1 MSENSVSGSN
11 LRPPKYNG
19 NGGRAFVV
27 FVLHFKAWL
36 NTQGCGGVLDA
47 DFDIALPSSE
57 SERATLLV
65 ALSGS
70 DAAAKADAKTKLI
83 ALDMNAKA
91 TYGLILA
98 LQTEDMLNKVTLQ
111 QSADPNWPTG
121 KFPEIWKEICD
132 EENPKDEMAEMDME
146 DELREIRL
154 GKERN
159 PKEILRDMG
168 SIEAKYKLKI
178 SEEKKTLSS

>member
-1 MSENSVSGSN
+1 MD
-11 LRPPKYNG
+11 
-19 NGGRAFVV
+19 
-27 FVLHFKAWL
+27 
-36 NTQGCGGVLDA
+36 T

-98 LQTEDMLNKVTLQ
+98 LQTEDVVNKATLQ
-111 QSADPNWPTG
+111 QSADPN
-121 KFPEIWKEICD
+121 
-132 EENPKDEMAEMDME
+132 
-146 DELREIRL
+146 
-154 GKERN
+154 
-159 PKEILRDMG
+159 
-168 SIEAKYKLKI
+168 
-178 SEEKKTLSS
+178 